1 MMIETLVDQNARLI
15 RFTVSG
21 TVETTEMLAAL
32 DDALRQLEPGRP
44 YDVLS
49 DHRELVRAVTP
60 EQIRAL
66 MGALSVGGQAIQGG
80 RCGVVVSTDASY
92 GMMRLMAVHAE
103 AVGIKVGVFRKL
115 EEAVAFIAEA
125 PRTPSAAP

>member
-1 MMIETLVDQNARLI
+1 MMVTTLVDHSARLV

-21 TVETTEMLAAL
+21 TVETAEMLAAL
-32 DDALRQLEPGRP
+32 DDALRQLEPGAS
-44 YDVLS
+44 YNVLS

-60 EQIRAL
+60 EQIRIL
-66 MGALSVGGQAIQGG
+66 MSALSVRGHALRGG

-103 AVGIKVGVFRKL
+103 AIGIKVGVFRTL
-115 EEAVAFIAEA
+115 EEAVAFIAV
-125 PRTPSAAP
+125 PVTPFANP